1 MFVHYCAID
10 CYFNTMIS
18 YNKYTILKDLVEAKK
33 YICKLKGFNDL
44 TVQKMNENTLSRL
57 EY

>member
-18 YNKYTILKDLVEAKK
+18 YNKDTTLKDLVEAKK

-44 TVQKMNENTLSRL
+44 TVQKMNENTHSR
-57 EY
+57 